1 MNFIEFK
8 NHKFNTLSLDN
19 TMINAQYDVLVATLY
34 STIFIVLNYS
44 KVKRRLYLVQGYE
57 TDFFPYGN
65 LERSVAGK
73 TYSIPFDVEYITISK
88 WCETWLKNKYNQKSV
103 FIPNGIDLNSFIEHK
118 RELNKTK
125 IRILIEGD
133 SLSPKKNVDE
143 SFKIVEELDKNKFEI
158 WYMSYN
164 GKPKIGI
171 ELINF

>member
-19 TMINAQYDVLVATLY
+19 TMINAQYDVLIATLY

-65 LERSVAGK
+65 LKRSVAEK
-73 TYSIPFDVEYITISK
+73 TYSIPFGMEYITISK

-103 FIPNGIDLNSFIEHK
+103 FIPNGIDLNSFIDIKE
-118 RELNKTK
+118 N
-125 IRILIEGD
+125 
-133 SLSPKKNVDE
+133 
-143 SFKIVEELDKNKFEI
+143 
-158 WYMSYN
+158 
-164 GKPKIGI
+164 
-171 ELINF
+171 